1 MPGVDAWCALA
12 DEVVAL
18 GDDALRRQTQDA
30 LVWLGLTATERQG
43 LSDTIRGREDP
54 AGELLAFVAAWSR
67 AEQPDQRPTLDASTA
82 EMDAALDVSSALL
95 SGPADT
101 LAVRLGRVPR
111 DVLAH
116 LPADAAGSLVSGLV
130 GASFTLP
137 ERDPRTAALQTV
149 VDVTTNA
156 ELDRLPVDAVIAVVM
171 RSESSEA
178 DRESVALLLSRTAPS
193 RLVSGVLDALRAGLD
208 PSAVVALLAR
218 AAELRATRRSAM
230 VRQGHPPRPSSVGP
244 GAAPPSP
251 PPSPSPSPPPPSPT
265 PGAPRELEITRWR
278 GIPPQPPTNV
288 MRTAYPRID
297 IDAHRGVR
305 PDVVVIDQP
314 FDVTVG
320 LAKYQD
326 AGITQTGG
334 MSFLAGA
341 ATDLELVLVYDPGS
355 LSPQGST
362 RIPLTVTDADPYPSA
377 TVSFVA
383 QYRPDL
389 PAERRL
395 GVHYLRDGQVV
406 GIAWR
411 TFVAVPYEKDV
422 TTAPTPQ
429 VGPDVLLDLEPL
441 LGVDLPD
448 LILTI
453 SASDGAATGEFVWTA
468 YAGASDVTVPDAP
481 RVSRLDSDLQGFVT
495 EIRQAVASSSGGYAD
510 YLSLA
515 GKARRLGRAVPDGIQ
530 SVVRAAVEDTSRS
543 EAPTILLLTE
553 ELTLPWELTVLDPLL
568 TTTWGGISPFL
579 GAHAAIARWPL
590 TEHQPRPTPRAAVT
604 VKRAAV
610 LTADYAGV
618 MGWGKLDHAVAEAAE
633 IAALFAPPAVTV
645 RPSLHDVLG
654 MLRGTPPAD
663 VVHVALHGQFD
674 AKGAQEGL
682 VLLGTDQTG
691 ALTNRAQFLTP
702 DQVENGRLD
711 AGPFVFLNACQVASD
726 ERVLGDYG
734 GFASTLLRIG
744 ATGVVAPLW
753 NVDDDIAAQFARD
766 FYAATWTAS
775 GTGGSAKPVSAAE
788 AVRAI
793 RARYT
798 ESAAEAGTPGV
809 TATLIAFQVFG
820 HPRLR
825 LDRANA

>member
-1 MPGVDAWCALA
+1 MSGVDVWCALA

-18 GDDALRRQTQDA
+18 GNDALHRQTQDA
-30 LVWLGLTATERQG
+30 LAVLGLTAAERRT
-43 LSDTIRGREDP
+43 LTDTIRGREDP
-54 AGELLAFVAAWSR
+54 AGALLGVVAASAR
-67 AEQPDQRPTLDASTA
+67 LEVPDQRGTSPASTA
-82 EMDAALDVSSALL
+82 EMDDALALSADLL
-95 SGPADT
+95 SGPAAT
-101 LAVRLGRVPR
+101 LSVRLGRAAR

-116 LPADAAGSLVSGLV
+116 LPADAAGALVSGLV
-130 GASFTLP
+130 RASLGLP
-137 ERDPRTAALQTV
+137 EPDRKAALRSV
-149 VDVTTNA
+149 VDVA
-156 ELDRLPVDAVIAVVM
+156 QGVPLDRLPVATIIAEVVGADP
-171 RSESSEA
+171 STP
-178 DRESVALLLSRTAPS
+178 DREAVALLLSRTAPS
-193 RLVSGVLDALRAGLD
+193 RLLSGVLDAIRGGLD
-208 PSAVVALLAR
+208 PSDVVALLAR
-218 AAELRATRRSAM
+218 AAGLRAARTSATGA
-230 VRQGHPPRPSSVGP
+230 VAPPPRPSSVGP
-244 GAAPPSP
+244 GAVPPPRPSPSLP
-251 PPSPSPSPPPPSPT
+251 PPS
-265 PGAPRELEITRWR
+265 GVGREVEPTRWR
-278 GIPPQPPTNV
+278 GVSKPAPLTV
-288 MRTAYPRID
+288 TRTAYPRID
-297 IDAHRGVR
+297 VDTHRDVR
-305 PDVVVIDQP
+305 PDVVVIDEP

-320 LAKYQD
+320 LAKFQD

-341 ATDLELVLVYDPGS
+341 ATELELVLVYDPGS
-355 LSPQGST
+355 LVTQGST

-411 TFVAVPYEKDV
+411 TVIAVPYAKDV
-422 TTAPTPQ
+422 PTAPTPET
-429 VGPDVLLDLEPL
+429 GPDVLLDLEPL
-441 LGVDLPD
+441 LGADRPD
-448 LILTI
+448 LVLTI
-453 SASDGAATGEFVWTA
+453 SASDGSATGEFVWTA
-468 YAGASDVTVPDAP
+468 FAGASDVTVPDAP

-515 GKARRLGRAVPDGIQ
+515 GKARRMGRAVPGGIQ
-530 SVVRAAVEDTSRS
+530 ATVRAIVEDAGRTD
-543 EAPTILLLTE
+543 AATILLLTE
-553 ELTLPWELTVLDPLL
+553 ELTLPWELTVLDPPL
-568 TTTWGGISPFL
+568 TTTWGGVSPFL
-579 GAHAAIARWPL
+579 GAHVAIARWPL
-590 TEHQPRPTPRAAVT
+590 TEHKPRPTPRAVVT

-645 RPSLHDVLG
+645 RPSLRDVVG

-663 VVHVALHGQFD
+663 VLHVALHGQFD

-682 VLLGTDQTG
+682 VLLGTDEAG
-691 ALTNRAQFLTP
+691 ALTNRPQFLTP

-711 AGPFVFLNACQVASD
+711 SGPFVFLNACQVASD
-726 ERVLGDYG
+726 KRVLGDYG
-734 GFASTLLRIG
+734 GLASTLLRIG

-775 GTGGSAKPVSAAE
+775 GTDGSAPSVSAAE
-788 AVRAI
+788 AVRAL

-798 ESAAEAGTPGV
+798 ESAVEAGTPGI

-825 LDRANA
+825 LDRAAT